1 MMLRQLLVVLL
12 QRQVY
17 WQYYSSAEKVMC
29 YVFAFV
35 GLSVSTQQDNSK
47 GVMKFFEGVGCA
59 VAAKD

>member
-1 MMLRQLLVVLL
+1 
-12 QRQVY
+12 
-17 WQYYSSAEKVMC
+17 MC

-35 GLSVSTQQDNSK
+35 GLSVSPQQDNSK